1 MKYIIIGLLLAL
13 GTVVRAEDVVSE
25 ALAPYSQRG
34 VSITLYGDSI
44 EYTNTVKEPWFP
56 TSVIADNGVATNT
69 ITIQVVRIHDVEFQY
84 RPDAVTTNIFGEVET
99 NYYGQVTNMLYKV
112 FTGTVASVTT
122 TGNALYA
129 ISPVFQ
135 FKADDVIKISQT
147 DTNAKAVII
156 SGRR

>member
-1 MKYIIIGLLLAL
+1 MKQIIIGLLLVL
-13 GTVVRAEDVVSE
+13 GTVVRAEDVISE
-25 ALAPYSQRG
+25 ALAPYSSRG
-34 VSITLYGDSI
+34 VSITLYGNAI

-56 TSVIADNGVATNT
+56 TSIMADNGISTNT
-69 ITIQVVRIHDVEFQY
+69 ITVEVVRIHDIVFQY
-84 RPDAVTTNIFGEVET
+84 RPDAVTTNIFGQVET
-99 NYYGQVTNMLYKV
+99 NYYGQVTNMVYRA

-135 FKADDVIKISQT
+135 FKADDVIKITQT
-147 DTNAKAVII
+147 DTNAKAVVI